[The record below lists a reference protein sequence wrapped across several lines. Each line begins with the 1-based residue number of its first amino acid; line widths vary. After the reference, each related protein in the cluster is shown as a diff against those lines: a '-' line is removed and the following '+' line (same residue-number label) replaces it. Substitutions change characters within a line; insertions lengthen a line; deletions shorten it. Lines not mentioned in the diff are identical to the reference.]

1 MIKVRGALRLIK
13 GKVGHCLLMME
24 WGGWRGETD
33 SITY

>member
-24 WGGWRGETD
+24 WGGGGERQ
-33 SITY
+33 IV